1 MSGAPPALSAFALC
15 LLLWA
20 GPVLAGDLSENDLD
34 LYRAAFRYAQQEN
47 WSEAVSR
54 GAEPRER
61 LPGKVIRW
69 MDLAR
74 PKSGNAFS
82 DIAAFIRA
90 NPAWPN
96 QTGLLRQAE
105 ETMPAEMA
113 ASEVVAWFEAHAP
126 VSALGVGRYAD
137 ALTARGEASRASALV
152 RRFWVEANFTT
163 AEDEIA
169 FRRRFA
175 AVLLPRDHLARLD
188 RALWERHT
196 PAAQRLLGLVDD
208 AHRALAEARL
218 AFANDEPGLEGA
230 LRRVPDEFQ
239 NEPGLAY
246 ERLRW
251 RRHKE
256 NDAGALDILNHPPA
270 ELGRP
275 ALWWAERNAIARRL
289 LEKRNAPAAYRLVV
303 GHGLSEGQPLA
314 EAEFLAGW
322 LALRHLRQPSE
333 ALAHFQRMYGAVT
346 APMSRARGAYWCG
359 RAAEAEGEGEE
370 AREWY
375 GKAAAFPT
383 MFYGQLAAAALGSE
397 RLALPAEPPVSQDE
411 AARFERR
418 ELVRVARFLHE
429 IDPHDNAD
437 RVGLFLRRM
446 IRDASSPADY
456 AQLGRLATEL
466 RQPEEAIF
474 AAKQAFQTG
483 VVLIG
488 SGYPMVSLHRNGGV
502 EAGLALS
509 LIRQESTFN
518 TNIVSSAG
526 ARGLMQ
532 LMPATARLVA
542 RKLKIR
548 PDDDRLTEDPDYNI
562 LLGTTF
568 IREMIDSYGGSYL
581 LAVAAYNA
589 GSGRV
594 DGWLAKFGDPRA
606 PGADPLDWME
616 SIPIAETRNYVQ
628 RVLEALQVYRARL
641 GQGGGH
647 SLRQDIARR

>member
-1 MSGAPPALSAFALC
+1 MFAGLIFAGGASAGQLS
-15 LLLWA
+15 
-20 GPVLAGDLSENDLD
+20 DNDLD
-34 LYRAAFRYAQQEN
+34 LYRAAFRYAQHEQ
-47 WSEAVSR
+47 WSEAVAR
-54 GAEPRER
+54 AAEPRER

-74 PKSGNAFS
+74 PKSGNSFL
-82 DIAAFIRA
+82 DIATFVRA
-90 NPAWPN
+90 NPGWPN
-96 QTGLLRQAE
+96 LTGLLRQAE
-105 ETMPAEMA
+105 ETMPAELS
-113 ASEVVAWFEAHAP
+113 ASEVVSWFEAHAP

-137 ALTARGEASRASALV
+137 ALAARGEGAKAAALV
-152 RRFWVEANFTT
+152 RRFWVEANFVT
-163 AEDEIA
+163 ADDEIA
-169 FRRRFA
+169 FRRRFSA
-175 AVLLPRDHLARLD
+175 TLTPRDHLARLD
-188 RALWERHT
+188 RVLWEHHT

-208 AHRALAEARL
+208 AHRAVAEARL
-218 AFANDEPGLEGA
+218 ALADDESGLEGA
-230 LRRVPDEFQ
+230 LRRVPEALQ

-251 RRHKE
+251 RRHKD

-275 ALWWAERNAIARRL
+275 ALWWAERNVLARRL
-289 LEKRNAPAAYRLVV
+289 LEKHNAAAAYKLVTA
-303 GHGLSEGQPLA
+303 HGLAESQPMA

-322 LALRHLRQPSE
+322 LALRHLHQPAE
-333 ALAHFQRMYGAVT
+333 ALAHFQRMLGAVSS
-346 APMSRARGAYWCG
+346 PMSRARGAYWCG
-359 RAAEAEGEGEE
+359 RAAEAGGEHKQ
-370 AREWY
+370 AQEWY
-375 GKAAAFPT
+375 AKAAAFPT
-383 MFYGQLAAAALGSE
+383 MFYGQLAAAALGAE
-397 RLALPAEPPVSQDE
+397 RLVLPAEPPVSQEE
-411 AARFERR
+411 AVRFERR
-418 ELVRVARFLHE
+418 ELVRVARVLHE

-446 IRDASSPADY
+446 IRDASTA
-456 AQLGRLATEL
+456 AEFVLLGRLATEL

-488 SGYPMVSLHRNGGV
+488 SGYPMLALHHTGGV
-502 EAGLALS
+502 ESGLALS

-518 TNIVSSAG
+518 TNTISSAG

-542 RKLKIR
+542 HKLKIR
-548 PDDDRLTEDPDYNI
+548 PDDDRLTDDPDYNI

-594 DGWLAKFGDPRA
+594 DSWLSKFGDPRA
-606 PGADPLDWME
+606 PGVDPLDWME
-616 SIPIAETRNYVQ
+616 AIPIAETRNYVQ

-641 GQGGGH
+641 GQSGH
-647 SLRQDIARR
+647 TLRQDLARK

>member
-1 MSGAPPALSAFALC
+1 MI
-15 LLLWA
+15 A
-20 GPVLAGDLSENDLD
+20 GLMLAGVGPAAARELSDNDLD
-34 LYRAAFRYAQQEN
+34 LYRAAFRYAQQEH
-47 WSEAVSR
+47 WSEAVER
-54 GAEPRER
+54 AAEPRER

-74 PKSGNAFS
+74 PRSGNSFQ

-90 NPAWPN
+90 NPTWPN

-105 ETMPAEMA
+105 ETMPAELPA
-113 ASEVVAWFEAHAP
+113 AEAVAWFEAHAP

-137 ALTARGEASRASALV
+137 ALAARGQEGKAAALV
-152 RRFWVEANFTT
+152 RRFWADANFVT
-163 AEDEIA
+163 AEDEVA

-175 AVLLPRDHLARLD
+175 AMLQPKDHLARLD
-188 RALWERHT
+188 RVLWEHHT
-196 PAAQRLLGLVDD
+196 PAAQRLLPLVDD

-218 AFANDEPGLEGA
+218 ALADDEPGLEGA
-230 LRRVPDEFQ
+230 LRRVPAEFQ

-256 NDAGALDILNHPPA
+256 NDAGALDILSHPPA

-275 ALWWAERNAIARRL
+275 ALWWAERNAIVRRL
-289 LEKRNAPAAYRLVV
+289 LEKHNASAAYRLVLA
-303 GHGLSEGQPLA
+303 HGLSEGQPLA

-322 LALRHLRQPSE
+322 LALRHLHQAGE
-333 ALAHFQRMYGAVT
+333 ALAHFQRMYGAVSS
-346 APMSRARGAYWCG
+346 PMSRSRGAYWCG
-359 RAAEAEGEGEE
+359 RAAEAQGDRKQ
-370 AREWY
+370 AQDWY
-375 GKAAAFPT
+375 AKAAAFPT
-383 MFYGQLAAAALGSE
+383 MFYGQLAASALGGE
-397 RLALPAEPPVSQDE
+397 RSLALPAEPAVSKDE

-418 ELVRVARFLHE
+418 ELVRVARILHE

-446 IRDASSPADY
+446 IRDASTPADFV
-456 AQLGRLATEL
+456 QLGRLAAEL
-466 RQPEEAIF
+466 HQHDEAIF
-474 AAKQAFQTG
+474 AAKQAFQSG

-488 SGYPMVSLHRNGGV
+488 PGYPMLPLRHGGGV
-502 EAGLALS
+502 ESGLVLA

-532 LMPATARLVA
+532 LMPATARMVA
-542 RKLKIR
+542 RKLHLR

-562 LLGTTF
+562 QLGTTF
-568 IREMIDSYGGSYL
+568 IHDMIDSYGGSYL

-594 DGWLAKFGDPRA
+594 DGWLAKQGDPRR
-606 PGADPLDWME
+606 PGVDPLDWME

-641 GQGGGH
+641 GQSGH
-647 SLRQDIARR
+647 TLKQDLARR